1 MKLSELIKLGEKKEA
16 KYIDAPEALQY
27 NNESYL
33 KTEGYNL
40 ARDEDNNMEIE
51 VDEEAIKKILIA
63 ENKTGSHILNNY
75 PNQFS
80 TVLVN
85 EAAHAIASQLPK
97 FLKGK

>member
-33 KTEGYNL
+33 KTEGYNQALSDL
-40 ARDEDNNMEIE
+40 ANMEIG
-51 VDEEAIKKILIA
+51 VDEDKIRRCIKGNIYKSQVTVNGRVITKIRGYGKA
-63 ENKTGSHILNNY
+63 S
-75 PNQFS
+75 
-80 TVLVN
+80 
-85 EAAHAIASQLPK
+85 HAIASQLPK